1 MGRMWLHETSRLVK
15 VVSMTS
21 AKAAHI
27 AMFSI
32 AAPGHV
38 NPSIEVIR
46 ELVARGHRVSY
57 AIPASFAETVAETG
71 ATPVV
76 WKSTLPTHDDPEA
89 WGTELIDNVEPFLDD
104 AVQALPQLAA
114 AFEGDEPDLVIHDI
128 TAYPARVLA
137 RRWDVPSIS
146 LSPNLVAWTGYE
158 EEVGA
163 PMTAQLRATERG
175 QAYYARFRAWL
186 DENGIDEDAD
196 HFVGRPR
203 RSIVLIPRALQPH
216 ADRVDASVHT
226 FVGACQ
232 GDRSA
237 TQGTWERPASAE
249 GKKVLLVSL
258 GSTFTKQPAFYRA
271 CIEAF
276 GDLPDWHVVLQI
288 GTFTDEADLGEIP
301 ANVEVH
307 RWVPQLDVLRQA
319 DAFITHAGAGGSQE
333 GLATATPMVA
343 VPQAVD
349 QFGNA
354 DMLAA
359 LGVARHVPMEEA
371 DATTLREA
379 VLALLGDPRVSE
391 RLEDIR
397 AGMASEGGT
406 RQAADLIE
414 AALSQTTPRVR
425 P

>member
-1 MGRMWLHETSRLVK
+1 
-15 VVSMTS
+15 
-21 AKAAHI
+21 
-27 AMFSI
+27 MFSI
-32 AAPGHV
+32 AAHGHV

-57 AIPASFAETVAETG
+57 AIPAPFAEKIAETG
-71 ATPVV
+71 ATPVI
-76 WKSTLPTHDDPEA
+76 WNSTLPTEEDPEA
-89 WGTELIDNVEPFLDD
+89 WGTELIDTIEPFLTD

-114 AFEGDEPDLVIHDI
+114 AFEGDEPDLVLHDI
-128 TAYPARVLA
+128 TSYPARVLA
-137 RRWDVPSIS
+137 HRWGVPAVS

-163 PMTAQLRATERG
+163 PMAAELRATGRG
-175 QAYYARFRAWL
+175 RAYYARFRAWL
-186 DENGIDEDAD
+186 DENGMEEDSD
-196 HFVGRPR
+196 SFTGRPR

-216 ADRVDASVHT
+216 ADRVDESVHT

-237 TQGTWERPASAE
+237 SQGTWQPPAAAA

-276 GDLPDWHVVLQI
+276 GGLPDWHVVLQI
-288 GTFTDEADLGEIP
+288 GKFTDEAELGAVP

-307 RWVPQLDVLRQA
+307 RWVPQLDILRRA

-333 GLATATPMVA
+333 GLATGTPMVA
-343 VPQAVD
+343 VPQAAD
-349 QFGNA
+349 QFTNA
-354 DMLAA
+354 DMLQG
-359 LGVARHVPMEEA
+359 LGVARHVPMAEA
-371 DATTLREA
+371 DARTLREA
-379 VLALLGDPRVSE
+379 VLALVGDPEVAARAE
-391 RLEDIR
+391 AIR
-397 AGMASEGGT
+397 AQTAREGGT

-414 AALSQTTPRVR
+414 AELAALSVDRPIVR

>member
-1 MGRMWLHETSRLVK
+1 
-15 VVSMTS
+15 MTPAAT
-21 AKAAHI
+21 AKPAHI

-57 AIPASFAETVAETG
+57 AIPAPFAERVAETG

-76 WKSTLPTHDDPEA
+76 WKSVLPTEDEPEG
-89 WGTELIDNVEPFLDD
+89 WGTELVDNLEPFLND
-104 AVQALPQLAA
+104 AVQALPQLAD

-128 TAYPARVLA
+128 TSYPARVLA
-137 RRWDVPSIS
+137 RRWGVPQIS

-163 PMTAQLRATERG
+163 PMTAQLRASERG
-175 QAYYARFRAWL
+175 RAYYARFRAWL
-186 DENGIDEDAD
+186 DENGVDEDPD
-196 HFVGRPR
+196 HFVGRPT

-216 ADRVDASVHT
+216 ADRVDESVHT

-258 GSTFTKQPAFYRA
+258 GSAFTHQPAFYRA
-271 CIEAF
+271 CVEAF
-276 GDLPDWHVVLQI
+276 GGLPDWHVVLQI
-288 GTFTDEADLGEIP
+288 GRFTDEAELGEVP
-301 ANVEVH
+301 ANIEVH
-307 RWVPQLDVLRQA
+307 RWVPQLDILRQA

-354 DMLAA
+354 DMLTA
-359 LGVARHVPMEEA
+359 LGVARRVDTEDA
-371 DATTLREA
+371 DAATLREA
-379 VLALLGDPRVSE
+379 VLGLLADPEVAARAEAV
-391 RLEDIR
+391 R
-397 AGMASEGGT
+397 AGMAAEGGT

-414 AALSQTTPRVR
+414 AALS
-425 P
+425 

>member
-1 MGRMWLHETSRLVK
+1 M
-15 VVSMTS
+15 VSLMTTT
-21 AKAAHI
+21 AKPAHI

-32 AAPGHV
+32 AAAGHV

-57 AIPASFAETVAETG
+57 AIPAAYADKIAETG

-76 WKSTLPTHDDPEA
+76 WDSTLPTEDDPEA
-89 WGTELIDNVEPFLDD
+89 WGTELIDTIEPFLAD

-114 AFEGDEPDLVIHDI
+114 AFAGDEPDLVLHDI
-128 TAYPARVLA
+128 TAYPAIVLA
-137 RRWDVPSIS
+137 HRWGVPAVS

-158 EEVGA
+158 EEVA
-163 PMTAQLRATERG
+163 EPMFAELRASERG
-175 QAYYARFRAWL
+175 KAYYARFRAWL
-186 DENGIDEDAD
+186 DENGIDEDSD
-196 HFVGRPR
+196 RFVGRPR
-203 RSIVLIPRALQPH
+203 RSIVLIPRALQPN
-216 ADRVDASVHT
+216 ADRVDEAVYT

-237 TQGTWERPASAE
+237 TQGTWTRPAAAA

-271 CIEAF
+271 CAEAF

-288 GTFTDEADLGEIP
+288 GTFTDEAELGEIP

-307 RWVPQLDVLRQA
+307 RWVPQLDILRQA

-333 GLATATPMVA
+333 GLATGTPMVA

-354 DMLAA
+354 DMLAG
-359 LGVARHVPMEEA
+359 LGVARHVPMAEA
-371 DATTLREA
+371 DAATLRDA
-379 VLALLGDPRVSE
+379 VLALVADPEVAARAE
-391 RLEDIR
+391 RIR
-397 AGMASEGGT
+397 RETATEGGA
-406 RQAADLIE
+406 RRAADLIE
-414 AALSQTTPRVR
+414 AELPGEG
-425 P
+425 